1 MPRIPAT
8 IAVVMLVATCI
19 GFNTARFPVV
29 LEMAAVQA
37 TSKQPRLI
45 IPVEDSEPPADQ
57 STDDQPGD
65 ESTDDQPGDESNDY
79 RSGGKSSDYQPGDE
93 SNDYRS
99 GGKSSDY
106 RSGGESSDYRS
117 GNESKRAGQP
127 REVGDADWD
136 DSSGFEGNRSSGEL
150 PGSKTAPRGKG
161 RTQKESKSGKSAR
174 PVVASM
180 GMAAGGPRPRPA
192 RATATRPV
200 SNPIATPAAIP
211 ALRAKQPQAS
221 TATGTTARRPK
232 TIRRPQTG
240 NRPIRMD
247 MVHTTRIKTAAK
259 ARRPQIHTAAPTA
272 APVQIPIRIPAR
284 ILTGP
289 PTGVPAGALTGT
301 PIRNPMPVPMRI
313 LPEVRQAVLAG
324 APTGP
329 PTGVPAGAPTGVPA
343 RATTRRPMGARMGV
357 PLGVP
362 PGIRMAAPAEIRV
375 RPARNRLPER
385 RQNAMAANL
394 TPMPVR

>member
-1 MPRIPAT
+1 
-8 IAVVMLVATCI
+8 
-19 GFNTARFPVV
+19 
-29 LEMAAVQA
+29 
-37 TSKQPRLI
+37 
-45 IPVEDSEPPADQ
+45 
-57 STDDQPGD
+57 
-65 ESTDDQPGDESNDY
+65 
-79 RSGGKSSDYQPGDE
+79 
-93 SNDYRS
+93 
-99 GGKSSDY
+99 
-106 RSGGESSDYRS
+106 
-117 GNESKRAGQP
+117 
-127 REVGDADWD
+127 
-136 DSSGFEGNRSSGEL
+136 
-150 PGSKTAPRGKG
+150 
-161 RTQKESKSGKSAR
+161 
-174 PVVASM
+174 
-180 GMAAGGPRPRPA
+180 MAAGRPRPRPA

-211 ALRAKQPQAS
+211 ALRAN
-221 TATGTTARRPK
+221 TTSQYGYGDLGKEPK
-232 TIRRPQTG
+232 TIRRVHTR

-324 APTGP
+324 APTGL

-362 PGIRMAAPAEIRV
+362 PGIRMVAPAEIRV
-375 RPARNRLPER
+375 GPARNRLPQR
-385 RQNAMAANL
+385 RQNAMAASL
-394 TPMPVR
+394 TPMPVRSWPPTRRAARRGASIWCRWRRMPARVRRARIASARSNPAAIPRTATAVGKTARRKG